1 MILLLIARA
10 FQHVFRLQ
18 PIGADMV
25 RHDHAVET
33 CLFRACRLV
42 RHVRHLSLHCVRSAA
57 DIGSVPWYGIKRA
70 GRSRSENLH
79 RRAMWA
85 GNTCASTRAGAFSP
99 NPPAP
104 MAFAGIGV

>member
-1 MILLLIARA
+1 
-10 FQHVFRLQ
+10 
-18 PIGADMV
+18 MV
-25 RHDHAVET
+25 RHDHAVEN

-70 GRSRSENLH
+70 GRSRSENLP

-85 GNTCASTRAGAFSP
+85 WKLFASTSARAFSTHQR
-99 NPPAP
+99 AP
-104 MAFAGIGV
+104 MAFGALGLNMSAAWRFSAQERLGVVG